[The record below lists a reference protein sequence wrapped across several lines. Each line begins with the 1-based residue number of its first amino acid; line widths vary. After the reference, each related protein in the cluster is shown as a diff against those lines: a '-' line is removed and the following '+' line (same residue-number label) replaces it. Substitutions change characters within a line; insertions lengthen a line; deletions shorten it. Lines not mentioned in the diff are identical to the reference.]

1 MAVFTQITRLQV
13 VKLLSEYE
21 IGDLVRFSGIGEGSE
36 NTNYFVSTTQ
46 GDFVLT
52 LFERIDVKQLPY
64 YLDLMTFLAGRG
76 IPCAAP
82 MKKHDGECISRVA
95 GKPAVIVPRLL
106 GTSIEEPESRYCYEV
121 GLKLAELHEIGS
133 EFTDR
138 HNNPFSLSWH
148 RQSLQELSSI
158 ISGFEFKLLNDE
170 INYQENLRPVDLPTG
185 LIHADLFVDNVLFK
199 DNKISGLI
207 DFYYACQDTL
217 LLDIAITMNDWC
229 RPGGLALDPAL
240 KDAFLKGYQQLRKL
254 TEPEKAS
261 LPDYLR
267 LAALR
272 FWVSRL
278 LDFHYPRSGPSVR
291 TKDPKEFQLIL
302 EQYL

>member
-13 VKLLSEYE
+13 DKLLSEYE
-21 IGDLVRFSGIGEGSE
+21 IGDLVKFSGIGEGSE

-46 GDFVLT
+46 GEFVLT

-82 MKKHDGECISRVA
+82 MKKLDGESINSVA

-106 GTSIEEPESRYCYEV
+106 GTSIKEPESRYCFEV
-121 GLKLAELHEIGS
+121 GRKLAELHEVGG
-133 EFTDR
+133 DYGR
-138 HNNPFSLSWH
+138 QHKNPFSLSWH
-148 RQSLQELSSI
+148 RQSLQELSST
-158 ISGFEFKLLNDE
+158 ISGSEFKLLNDE

-207 DFYYACQDTL
+207 DFYYACQDNL

-229 RPGGLALDPAL
+229 RRDGFTMDPVL
-240 KDAFLKGYQQLRKL
+240 KDAFLNGYLQLRKL
-254 TEPEKAS
+254 TELEKSS
-261 LPDYLR
+261 LPNYFR

-278 LDFHYPRSGPSVR
+278 LDYHYPRSGPSVK

-302 EQYL
+302 EQYV